1 MGSPRSRSA
10 WVRPCLLYTSQDFVG
25 SLLEKYEGLDQ
36 STAPQVAAILNEMRR
51 DALNLSPLSRAR
63 MLSLR
68 LSAND
73 LLRICLLYTSR
84 CV

>member
-1 MGSPRSRSA
+1 M
-10 WVRPCLLYTSQDFVG
+10 
-25 SLLEKYEGLDQ
+25 
-36 STAPQVAAILNEMRR
+36 AAILNEMRR

-73 LLRICLLYTSR
+73 LLRMYYKYIGVLGGPSSVYRFEQSGTGAPSAPWSRSR
-84 CV
+84 CSRSGWNAWCTTPS

>member
-1 MGSPRSRSA
+1 MMKASSQPLDDIWLMPAPALHARH
-10 WVRPCLLYTSQDFVG
+10 PPIEIQDFVG

-68 LSAND
+68 LS
-73 LLRICLLYTSR
+73 
-84 CV
+84 